1 MARSRIIPTAKTS
14 SAPTPPRVFAKLP
27 HDWSSMTDEQKQAF
41 TDELADRIVSAHT
54 KERPSHG

>member
-1 MARSRIIPTAKTS
+1 
-14 SAPTPPRVFAKLP
+14 VFAKLP
-27 HDWSSMTDEQKQAF
+27 RDWSSMTDEQKQAF

>member
-1 MARSRIIPTAKTS
+1 
-14 SAPTPPRVFAKLP
+14 
-27 HDWSSMTDEQKQAF
+27 MTDEQKQAF